1 MTRRTWTLFAVVCFL
16 WGIPYVFIKIAVEE
30 LTPAQVAFARLVL
43 GFAVLLPFALRR
55 GAFAGLRARWRWL
68 LGYSVV
74 ELAIAWPLIGF
85 GETRVSASLT
95 AVLLAAVPLILA
107 LMMRERPS
115 GTRGFGLLLGFVGVI
130 ALLGLDVDGS
140 TAALVGALAV
150 LGAAVCYAAGGWM
163 IGAKLGGVDP
173 VGAVTASFGVA
184 ALVLAPAALVDAPTA
199 LPSGDVLASIAVLG
213 VACSALAFLS
223 FFALIAAAG
232 ATRASVITYVLPLV
246 AVAFGVTALGEEVR
260 APMAV
265 GMALILLGS
274 WFATGGR
281 LPRRRARLVEATA

>member
-16 WGIPYVFIKIAVEE
+16 WGIPYVFIKVAVEE
-30 LTPAQVAFARLVL
+30 LTPAQVAFARLAL
-43 GFAVLLPFALRR
+43 AFAVLLPYAIRR

-68 LGYSVV
+68 LVYSVV

-107 LMMRERPS
+107 VIMRERPT
-115 GTRGFGLLLGFVGVI
+115 GARGFGMVLGFAGVI

-140 TAALVGALAV
+140 AAALLGALAV
-150 LGAAVCYAAGGWM
+150 LGAAACYAGGTWM
-163 IGAKLGGVDP
+163 IGAKFDGIDP

-184 ALVLAPAALVDAPTA
+184 AVVLAPAAAIDAPTA
-199 LPSGDVLASIAVLG
+199 LPSGDVLLALAVLG
-213 VACSALAFLS
+213 VACSAIAFVT

-232 ATRASVITYVLPLV
+232 AARASVITYVMPLV
-246 AVAFGVTALGEEVR
+246 AVAFGVAALGEEVR
-260 APMAV
+260 PGMAF
-265 GMALILLGS
+265 GMALILVGS

-281 LPRRRARLVEATA
+281 LPRRRVLAEVPA